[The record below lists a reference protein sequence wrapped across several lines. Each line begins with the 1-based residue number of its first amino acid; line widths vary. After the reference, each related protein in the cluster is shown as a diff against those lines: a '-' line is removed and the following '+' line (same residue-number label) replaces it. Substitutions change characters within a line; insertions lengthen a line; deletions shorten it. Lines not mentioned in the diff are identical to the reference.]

1 SGGNMQVGKLRDR
14 IRLLALTGDRDAAG
28 EPLDT
33 VNEVATVYADVRV
46 VSGREMVRSGVDINQ
61 QIFTIRIRA
70 REVLPQWRIE
80 VLSGP
85 NRDVMLSIS
94 SVQPDPARKDTIIT
108 AATYER

>member
-1 SGGNMQVGKLRDR
+1 MQVGKLRDQ
-14 IRLLALTGDRDAAG
+14 IRLLALTGERDAAG
-28 EPLDT
+28 ELLDT
-33 VNEVATVYADVRV
+33 VNEVTTVYADVRV
-46 VSGREMVRSGVDINQ
+46 VSGREMIRSGADISQ

-70 REVLPQWRIE
+70 RQVLPQWRIE

-85 NRDVMLSIS
+85 NRGVMLGIS

>member
-1 SGGNMQVGKLRDR
+1 MQVGKLRDR
-14 IRLLALTGDRDAAG
+14 IRLLALTGERDALG

-33 VNEVATVYADVRV
+33 VNEVAAVFADVRV
-46 VSGREMVRSGVDINQ
+46 VSGREMIRSGVDINQ

-70 REVLPQWRIE
+70 RKVLPQWRIE

-85 NRDVMLSIS
+85 NRGVMLSIS
-94 SVQPDPARKDTIIT
+94 SVQPDPACKDTIIT